1 MAATLLPWRPFRFSR
16 LFGLPYI
23 LIGGTGAT
31 EEFKFLTV
39 RKRKACAVSAGGW
52 RIVSGAEIVPGES
65 VTIVV
70 DH

>member
-39 RKRKACAVSAGGW
+39 RKRKSYAVVVE
-52 RIVSGAEIVPGES
+52 RRKIVSGAEIEAGES